1 MRNKMPHTGAPRAAV
16 EHEPHSLSGYLCGS
30 GCGCPGGNPAS
41 SPHPTHPRYNVYIYI
56 YISTFL
62 SRQSQLASNL
72 HFLARSFAV
81 LHSFPL
87 NFTLPLSPCFSLKIV
102 IYGFRSANNFIKLE
116 STEAVVLYGKGTGK
130 ESTLNIYII
139 YINCFVIITRLQVE
153 KKTNIYT

>member
-1 MRNKMPHTGAPRAAV
+1 MPHEPQSSTNRIPCPGIFAGLDVGVRAATR
-16 EHEPHSLSGYLCGS
+16 HHHHILPI
-30 GCGCPGGNPAS
+30 PDI
-41 SPHPTHPRYNVYIYI
+41 TYIYI